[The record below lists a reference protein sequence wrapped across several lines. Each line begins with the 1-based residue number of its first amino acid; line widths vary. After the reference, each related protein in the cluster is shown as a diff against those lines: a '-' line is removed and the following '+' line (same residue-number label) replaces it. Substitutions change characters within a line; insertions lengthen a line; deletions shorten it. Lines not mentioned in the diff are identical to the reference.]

1 MNSVSIRVTAC
12 LFLTFCVAWAQ
23 ADDKVLLQYKFQEG
37 QVVRYSVSDR
47 DDYSILVAQDQDNPF
62 TAQKSVKQYRVTKVN
77 ADGSAVLE
85 VMFESVKLTMRSGG
99 KTQEFDTE
107 AAGNANDPVFATLQ
121 AIVGKPHVQVTAATN
136 GQLSDV
142 KPLVEGAGQPDEISK
157 NALDA
162 FITLPGE
169 PIAVGTAW
177 REDFNVPVKVNERLS
192 KSVKLQRR
200 FYFQSLEDGKA
211 TITFETK
218 ILSPITDPDE
228 EIQLIQRPT
237 RGRIVLDMNRGI
249 VVEKTVSLDNAVTGF
264 GGIASSMT
272 LKKLHQEVLL
282 DARVAAAEGRSTN

>member
-1 MNSVSIRVTAC
+1 MSIRITAC
-12 LFLTFCVAWAQ
+12 LFLALCVASAHSE
-23 ADDKVLLQYKFQEG
+23 DPVLLQYKFQEG

-47 DDYSILVAQDQDNPF
+47 DDYDIQVAQQKDAPF
-62 TAQKSVKQYRVTKVN
+62 TDQKSVKQYRVVKVN
-77 ADGSAVLE
+77 DDGSAVLE
-85 VMFESVKLTMRSGG
+85 VMFESVKLTIRSAGET
-99 KTQEFDTE
+99 KTLDTQ
-107 AAGNANDPVFATLQ
+107 AAANGDDPVFSTLQ
-121 AIVGKPHVQVTAATN
+121 EIVGKPHVQVTAAPN
-136 GQLSDV
+136 GQLSEV
-142 KPLVEGAGQPDEISK
+142 KPLVERAGQPDEISK

-162 FITLPGE
+162 FITLPSQ

-177 REDFNVPVKVNERLS
+177 REDFNVPIRVNPKLS
-192 KSVKLQRR
+192 KAIKLQRR

-218 ILSPITDPDE
+218 ILSPVNDPDD

-249 VVEKTVSLDNAVTGF
+249 VVEKTVSLDNTVTGF

-282 DARVAAAEGRSTN
+282 NTQVAAAEGRQAN

>member
-1 MNSVSIRVTAC
+1 MSIRVTAC
-12 LFLTFCVAWAQ
+12 LFLALCVAFAH
-23 ADDKVLLQYKFQEG
+23 AEDPVLLQYKFQEG

-47 DDYSILVAQDQDNPF
+47 DDYDIQVAQQKDAPF
-62 TAQKSVKQYRVTKVN
+62 TDQKSVKQYRVVKVN
-77 ADGSAVLE
+77 EDGSAVLE
-85 VMFESVKLTMRSGG
+85 VMFESVKLTIRSAGET
-99 KTQEFDTE
+99 KTLDTQ
-107 AAGNANDPVFATLQ
+107 AAENGDDPVFSTLQ
-121 AIVGKPHVQVTAATN
+121 EIVGKPHVQVTAAPN
-136 GQLSDV
+136 GQLSEV
-142 KPLVEGAGQPDEISK
+142 KPLVERAGQPDEISK

-162 FITLPGE
+162 FITLPSQ

-177 REDFNVPVKVNERLS
+177 REDFNVPIRVNPKLS
-192 KSVKLQRR
+192 KAIKLQRR

-218 ILSPITDPDE
+218 ILSPVNDPDD

-249 VVEKTVSLDNAVTGF
+249 VVEKTVSLDNTVTGF

-282 DARVAAAEGRSTN
+282 NTQVAAAEGRQAN